1 MFLFNR
7 NKNELN
13 VNLNNGYQFSS
24 NQNEEVIE
32 NKLGE
37 HTSYS
42 TKEIYVNDIYGVGYI
57 PNKEAKMPLVIF
69 SHELGYNHSAGDD
82 YAEYLASRG
91 IAFYE
96 FDFRNGGSSSKSGND
111 MSKMSVMTEVEDL
124 EEVLEEART
133 WDFVDSSKIVLLGAS
148 QGGMVT
154 GLTASRNQDK
164 IAGEILM
171 YAALLIPDD
180 VHSRFKSLDEVPNT
194 FTYRGWFTAGKQYVS
209 DVWDIDVNK
218 ELSKYTGEVLLLHGT
233 SDSIVPYSYSE
244 SANKAFQNSEL
255 HLIKGAGHGF
265 YGRSFDE
272 AITYIWNYLDKVL

>member
-1 MFLFNR
+1 
-7 NKNELN
+7 
-13 VNLNNGYQFSS
+13 
-24 NQNEEVIE
+24 
-32 NKLGE
+32 
-37 HTSYS
+37 
-42 TKEIYVNDIYGVGYI
+42 
-57 PNKEAKMPLVIF
+57 
-69 SHELGYNHSAGDD
+69 
-82 YAEYLASRG
+82 
-91 IAFYE
+91 
-96 FDFRNGGSSSKSGND
+96 
-111 MSKMSVMTEVEDL
+111 
-124 EEVLEEART
+124 
-133 WDFVDSSKIVLLGAS
+133 
-148 QGGMVT
+148 
-154 GLTASRNQDK
+154 
-164 IAGEILM
+164 M